1 MYLDAAESDRAESDR
16 ETRVDRCSFILLLGA
31 LALTAPATAQRIQM
45 PDAAEIQLGLEKLNV
60 LGSVLY
66 VAAHPDDENTA
77 ALAYF
82 SKGEKLRTA
91 YLSLTRGDGGQ
102 NLIGSEQGAEIGI
115 IRTQEL
121 LAARGID
128 GAEQYFTRAVDFGY
142 SKTPE
147 ETLAFWGEEAVL
159 ADVVWII
166 RSFRPDVIITRF
178 PVDGSSGHGHHTASA
193 RLAREAF
200 HAAADPQRFPE
211 QLDRVEPW
219 QATRLFWNG
228 WQLSEEEQAEAVRVD
243 VGGFNPLL
251 GSSYSEIAAIGRSMH
266 KSQGFGA
273 AGRRGTRYEYF
284 KLVEGSLTEKELL
297 SGIDTTWS
305 RVPGGHSLGVKL
317 AEISTHFDPRDPAAS
332 LPALIE
338 AYSEMKSLEPTG
350 WIEVKQKELL
360 ELIQACAGLWMEAI
374 STDFAA
380 APGDSAT
387 VNTTLVNRSDLP
399 FRLKSISFDDLES
412 SSVQDLVRE
421 GLALENNTPHTIES
435 SVRIPLGYPTSQP
448 YWLTDSP
455 ENALFSV
462 SDQSL
467 IGAAENVPSLQAKI
481 TLTGEGEELE
491 FLVPVLYRW
500 TDRVDGESYRLF
512 EVRPKVTVELD
523 GGVRIFADTNPQE
536 IRVRVK
542 TNSPG
547 VDGALRLSGD
557 SNWQVAPKSIPF
569 SLTEKYDEAEFSFQV
584 TPPDDAGDA
593 LLVAEAEVGGRQF
606 SRALVTISHPH
617 IKRQVY
623 FPESTIK
630 VVKLDVERRG
640 DTIGYII
647 GSGDEVAE
655 GLRHLGYDVTLLTDD
670 DLESGDLGRFDAI
683 VAGIRA
689 YNTRD
694 RLAIVQ
700 PRLLQ
705 YVKEGGTLIVQYN
718 VSRGLVT
725 EAIGPYPFTI
735 GHDRVTEE
743 DAAVTIL
750 APDHQ
755 LLRFPN
761 TITPEDFESW
771 VQERGLYYAT
781 EWDDRYETVLAA
793 HDVNEPDTAGGLLF
807 ARYGDGVFIYSG
819 ISWFRQLP
827 AGVPGAYR
835 LFANLISS
843 GQANAD

>member
-1 MYLDAAESDRAESDR
+1 M
-16 ETRVDRCSFILLLGA
+16 LLLGA
-31 LALTAPATAQRIQM
+31 LVLTVPAQAQRIQM
-45 PDAAEIQLGLEKLNV
+45 PNAAEIQLGLEKLNV

-77 ALAYF
+77 ALAAF
-82 SKGEKLRTA
+82 SKGEKLRTG

-102 NLIGSEQGAEIGI
+102 NLIGSGIGPEIGI

-121 LAARGID
+121 LAARGVD
-128 GAEQYFTRAVDFGY
+128 GAEQYFTRAIDFGY

-159 ADVVWII
+159 ADVVWVI
-166 RSFRPDVIITRF
+166 RSFRPDIIVTRF
-178 PVDGSSGHGHHTASA
+178 PVDRSSGHGHHTASS
-193 RLAREAF
+193 RLARDAF
-200 HAAADPQRFPE
+200 HAAGDPQRFPE
-211 QLDRVEPW
+211 QLDRVDPW
-219 QATRLFWNG
+219 QAKRLFWNG
-228 WQLSEEEQAEAVRVD
+228 WRLSEQEQAEAATVD
-243 VGGFNPLL
+243 VGEFDPLL
-251 GSSYSEIAAIGRSMH
+251 GSSYSEIAAISRSMH

-284 KLVEGSLTEKELL
+284 KLVEGSLEDRDLF

-317 AEISTHFDPRDPAAS
+317 AEIAERFDPRDPAAS
-332 LPALIE
+332 LPQLLD
-338 AYSEMKSLEPTG
+338 AYSEMNSLEPTG

-360 ELIQACAGLWMEAI
+360 GLIQACAGLWMEAI

-380 APGDSAT
+380 APGDTVT
-387 VNTTLVNRSDLP
+387 VNTTVVNRSDLP
-399 FRLKSISFDDLES
+399 FRLRSVSFRDLKTS
-412 SSVQDLVRE
+412 SAQDMV
-421 GLALENNTPHTIES
+421 LENNTPHTIES
-435 SVRIPLGYPTSQP
+435 SIEIPRAFPTSQP
-448 YWLTDSP
+448 FWLRDNP
-455 ENALFSV
+455 EKALFSV

-467 IGAAENVPSLQAKI
+467 IGVAENAPSVQAKI
-481 TLTGEGEELE
+481 SFNVQGEELD

-512 EVRPKVTVELD
+512 EIRPELTVEIG
-523 GGVRIFADTNPQE
+523 GGVRIFADSDPQE

-542 TNSPG
+542 ANSPG
-547 VDGALRLSGD
+547 VDGTLRLSGD
-557 SNWQVAPKSIPF
+557 SDWRVVPERVRFALSN
-569 SLTEKYDEAEFSFQV
+569 KYDEAEFSFQV
-584 TPPDDAGDA
+584 TPPDAAGDA
-593 LLVAEAEVGGRQF
+593 VLVAEADVEGRPY

-617 IKRQVY
+617 IKQQVY
-623 FPESTIK
+623 FPESTTK

-640 DTIGYII
+640 NTIGYIM

-655 GLRHLGYDVTLLTDD
+655 GLRHLGYDVSLLSDD

-689 YNTRD
+689 YNTRE

-700 PRLLQ
+700 PRLLE
-705 YVKEGGTLIVQYN
+705 YVEDGGTLIVQYN

-725 EAIGPYPFTI
+725 EDIGPYPFTI
-735 GHDRVTEE
+735 GRDRVSEE

-750 APDHQ
+750 TPDHQ
-755 LLRFPN
+755 LLNFPN
-761 TITPEDFESW
+761 TITPRDFDAW
-771 VQERGLYYAT
+771 VQERGLYFAT
-781 EWDDRYETVLAA
+781 EWDDRYQTVLAA
-793 HDVNEPDTAGGLLF
+793 HDAQEPDTAGGLLF
-807 ARYGDGVFIYSG
+807 ARFGDGVFIYSG

-843 GQANAD
+843 GNANAD

>member
-1 MYLDAAESDRAESDR
+1 
-16 ETRVDRCSFILLLGA
+16 
-31 LALTAPATAQRIQM
+31 M

-82 SKGEKLRTA
+82 SKGEKLRTG

-102 NLIGSEQGAEIGI
+102 NLIGSERGAEIGI

-128 GAEQYFTRAVDFGY
+128 HAEQYFTRAIDFGY

-159 ADVVWII
+159 ADVVWVI
-166 RSFRPDVIITRF
+166 RSFRPDVIVTRF
-178 PVDGSSGHGHHTASA
+178 PVDRSSGHGHHTASA
-193 RLAREAF
+193 RLARDAF
-200 HAAADPQRFPE
+200 HAAADPERFPE
-211 QLDRVEPW
+211 QLDRVETW
-219 QATRLFWNG
+219 QAKRLFWNG
-228 WQLSEEEQAEAVRVD
+228 WRLSEQEQAEAAKVD
-243 VGGFNPLL
+243 IGEYDPLL
-251 GSSYSEIAAIGRSMH
+251 GASYSEIAAFSRSMH

-284 KLVEGSLTEKELL
+284 KLIEGSPTETDLL

-305 RVPGGHSLGVKL
+305 RVPDGESLGVKL
-317 AEISTHFDPRDPAAS
+317 AEISEHFDPRDPAAS
-332 LPALIE
+332 LAGLIE
-338 AYSEMKSLEPTG
+338 AYSEMKSLAPTG
-350 WIEVKQKELL
+350 WIEVKKNELL
-360 ELIQACAGLWMEAI
+360 GLIQACAGLWMEAI

-380 APGDSAT
+380 APGDPVT
-387 VNTTLVNRSDLP
+387 VNTTLVNRSDFP
-399 FRLKSISFDDLES
+399 FRLKSLSFENLDA
-412 SSVQDLVRE
+412 SSVQDV
-421 GLALENNTPHTIES
+421 ALESNSPHTIETS
-435 SVRIPLGYPTSQP
+435 IQIPTGYPTSQP
-448 YWLTDSP
+448 FWLKKSP
-455 ENALFSV
+455 EKALFSV
-462 SDQSL
+462 TDQSL
-467 IGAAENVPSLQAKI
+467 IGVAENSPSLQARI
-481 TLTGEGEELE
+481 TLNGQGEELE

-512 EVRPKVTVELD
+512 EVRPKVTVELG

-542 TNSPG
+542 TNSPE
-547 VDGALRLSGD
+547 VDGTLRLSGD
-557 SNWQVAPKSIPF
+557 SDWQVVPESVPF
-569 SLTEKYDEAEFSFQV
+569 SLSNKYDEAEFAFQV
-584 TPPDDAGDA
+584 TPPDDAGDTVF
-593 LLVAEAEVGGRQF
+593 VAEAEVGGRQF

-623 FPESTIK
+623 FPESTLR

-640 DTIGYII
+640 NTIGYIM

-655 GLRHLGYDVTLLTDD
+655 GLRHLGYDVSLLSDE
-670 DLESGDLGRFDAI
+670 DLESGNLDRFDAI

-689 YNTRD
+689 YNTRE

-700 PRLLQ
+700 PRLLR
-705 YVKEGGTLIVQYN
+705 YVEAGGTLIVQYN
-718 VSRGLVT
+718 VSRGLLT
-725 EAIGPYPFTI
+725 EEIGPYPFTI
-735 GHDRVTEE
+735 GRDRVSEE
-743 DAAVTIL
+743 AAAMTIL

-755 LLRFPN
+755 LLKFPN
-761 TITPEDFESW
+761 TITQGDFEAW
-771 VQERGLYYAT
+771 VQERGLYFAT
-781 EWDDRYETVLAA
+781 EWDERYETVLAS
-793 HDVNEPDTAGGLLF
+793 HDAGEPDTAGGLLF

-843 GQANAD
+843 GQTNAD